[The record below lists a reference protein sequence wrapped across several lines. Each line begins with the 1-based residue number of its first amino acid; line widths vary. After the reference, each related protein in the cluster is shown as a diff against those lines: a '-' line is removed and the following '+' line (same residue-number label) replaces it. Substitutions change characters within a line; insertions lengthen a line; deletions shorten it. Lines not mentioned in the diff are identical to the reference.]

1 MSEQSVSEEMKAI
14 YAKLSAPFPEDA
26 IQRTKGGQTGR
37 GYDTTGIGYQFIV
50 NRLNE
55 VLGVGGHR
63 VANRTMTVEEGK
75 STGSGRKT
83 YDADCE
89 LTLQLGRW
97 VNGEFKPFAEAIGDG
112 NHNSLA
118 RGDARKGAYT
128 NAFKKAAAFL
138 GVGRQAYEGTLD
150 DDNAPQGHAAD
161 APGFS
166 GGTSRTPA
174 PEQKNPTTM
183 EEWKKLLGTVPDQ
196 ASFNAA
202 WKRACEAMGEAQV
215 QGALGTWARD
225 VYDQLPAQAA
235 APARQSSGGGSG
247 GGGGEVATD
256 EELDGRYGDPKV
268 FSDPKRWIE
277 QGGESYKGRQFSECP
292 ADYLEALAEMC
303 VYFAGRETD
312 EKKRGYKLK
321 DAKFARGWARRNRQ
335 QHAA

>member
-1 MSEQSVSEEMKAI
+1 MSEQSVSGIVNEELKRI
-14 YAKLSAPFPEDA
+14 YERLSAPFPEDA

-75 STGSGRKT
+75 STGSGRRT

-161 APGFS
+161 APGF
-166 GGTSRTPA
+166 GGGSSRAPA
-174 PEQKNPTTM
+174 SSSPTTID
-183 EEWKKLLGTVPDQ
+183 EWKQLLGTVPDQ
-196 ASFNAA
+196 VAFNVA

-215 QGALGTWARD
+215 QSELGTWGRD
-225 VYDQLPAQAA
+225 IYDRLPGQAA
-235 APARQSSGGGSG
+235 APARQPS
-247 GGGGEVATD
+247 GGGEVATD

-268 FSDPKRWIE
+268 FSDPKRWID

-292 ADYLEALAEMC
+292 AEYLDALAEMC

-335 QHAA
+335 RQAA